1 MCPWQ
6 REQAD
11 RKDAVNPFLG
21 ARAAPSW
28 RGRFTL
34 LPILS
39 APDRGLGICQQ
50 YGLINWPIVIPNR
63 FRVAGRRQGKAS
75 PGAYSS
81 K

>member
-1 MCPWQ
+1 MCSWQ

-11 RKDAVNPFLG
+11 RKDAVNPSLE

-39 APDRGLGICQQ
+39 APDRGIEVCQQ
-50 YGLINWPIVIPNR
+50 SGLIN
-63 FRVAGRRQGKAS
+63 RQ
-75 PGAYSS
+75 PS
-81 K
+81 KERTCGI

>member
-6 REQAD
+6 REQTD
-11 RKDAVNPFLG
+11 RKDAVNPSLG
-21 ARAAPSW
+21 VRAAPSW

-50 YGLINWPIVIPNR
+50 YGLIN
-63 FRVAGRRQGKAS
+63 
-75 PGAYSS
+75 
-81 K
+81 

>member
-11 RKDAVNPFLG
+11 RKDAVNLPPWRFVPRHPSLG
-21 ARAAPSW
+21 VRAAPSW

-50 YGLINWPIVIPNR
+50 YGLIN
-63 FRVAGRRQGKAS
+63 
-75 PGAYSS
+75 
-81 K
+81 